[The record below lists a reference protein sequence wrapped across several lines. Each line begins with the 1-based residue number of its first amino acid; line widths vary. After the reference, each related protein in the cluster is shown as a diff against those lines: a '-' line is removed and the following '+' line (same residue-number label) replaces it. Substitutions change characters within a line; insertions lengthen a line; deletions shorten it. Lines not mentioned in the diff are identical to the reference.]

1 MNPANNRLAL
11 QRWQRIALGLRLA
24 YNPWKPSVIAL
35 WLRLGRR
42 LCGAGLLDERD
53 MLQRSLRLLWQ
64 CAEDP
69 ALPWEWR
76 RECWEH
82 AVRPMARYAVLHAG
96 QDPLGVLL
104 WERRLALTGE
114 RLCTAPSGSFAG
126 PLRTDTRARR

>member
-11 QRWQRIALGLRLA
+11 QRWLRIALGLRLA
-24 YNPWKPSVIAL
+24 YNPGKPSVIAL

-69 ALPWEWR
+69 ALPWIWR
-76 RECWEH
+76 CACWEH
-82 AVRPMARYAVLHAG
+82 AVRPMARYATLQAW

-114 RLCTAPSGSFAG
+114 RLCTAPSLQGAC
-126 PLRTDTRARR
+126 RVDR